1 MAASTNNCWH
11 VWPLQMLPDHPGLD
25 CEVSAQGCV
34 LTPRGR
40 WCIDQLER
48 LDELLRKTQV
58 PHDRRVRVD
67 ASRLSDLDSAG
78 VMLVVN
84 RLRAQGVVW
93 SNIDLADFN
102 QHQLDL
108 IRLVAERTDARSQP
122 RRRVIGLLPLLGR
135 RVTEL
140 YAELHSQF
148 VFFGRIVEAVGDVL
162 RRPRLL
168 RLRECTAQL
177 EAVGLNALPI
187 VVLMTFLI
195 GVVFAFLLGIQ
206 VQKFG
211 ANIFI
216 ADGVSIAIARELSP
230 LLTAI
235 LIAGR
240 SGAAFTAQIGAMKVT
255 EEIDAISTL
264 GLSPIQVLVLPRL
277 LAIIIA
283 MPLLTFVGDVL
294 GIIGASLVAN
304 AQLDIT
310 YYTFFE
316 RVKSVLP
323 AYTVWFGL
331 TKTPVFAAA
340 IALIACRNGFAVQ
353 RDARSVGEYTTR
365 TVVQSLVAVILIDAL
380 FAIAFPEGGE

>member
-1 MAASTNNCWH
+1 MSDAS
-11 VWPLQMLPDHPGLD
+11 PSLD
-25 CEVSAQGCV
+25 CVATAAGYV
-34 LTPRGR
+34 LKPRGR
-40 WCIDQLER
+40 WCINHLELIDR
-48 LDELLRKTQV
+48 LLCSTVV
-58 PHDRRVRVD
+58 PHDIRVTVD
-67 ASRLSDLDSAG
+67 ASELTDLDSAG

-93 SNIDLADFN
+93 SNVDLVDFN
-102 QHQLDL
+102 EHQITL
-108 IRLVAERTDARSQP
+108 IHLVADRLDARAQP
-122 RRRVIGLLPLLGR
+122 RRRRQALLPMLGQQ
-135 RVTEL
+135 VTHW
-140 YAELHSQF
+140 AHSLVEQF
-148 VFFGRIVEAVGDVL
+148 VFFGRIVEGVYEVV
-162 RRPRLL
+162 RRPRVL

-177 EAVGLNALPI
+177 ETVGLNALPI

-206 VQKFG
+206 VRKFG

-216 ADGVSIAIARELSP
+216 VDGVSLAIARELAP

-255 EEIDAISTL
+255 EEIDAIATL

-277 LAIIIA
+277 FAIIIA
-283 MPLLTFVGDVL
+283 MPLLTFVGDVMGIL
-294 GIIGASLVAN
+294 GSSLVAN

-323 AYTVWFGL
+323 MDIVLFGL
-331 TKTPVFAAA
+331 AKTPVFAAA
-340 IALIACRNGFAVQ
+340 IALIACRNGFAVS
-353 RDARSVGEYTTR
+353 RDARSVGEFTTS

-380 FAIAFPEGGE
+380 FAIAFPEVGR

>member
-1 MAASTNNCWH
+1 
-11 VWPLQMLPDHPGLD
+11 MLPDRPGLD
-25 CEVSAQGCV
+25 FEVTAEGCV
-34 LTPRGR
+34 LRARGR
-40 WCIDQLER
+40 WCIDQLEY
-48 LDELLRKTQV
+48 LDGLLDKAQV
-58 PHDRRVRVD
+58 PPNCLVRVD
-67 ASRLSDLDSAG
+67 ASELCDIDSAG

-84 RLRAQGVVW
+84 RLRAQGVMW
-93 SNIDLADFN
+93 SSIDLTDFD

-108 IRLVAERTDARSQP
+108 IKLVVESTDAAEQPQP
-122 RRRVIGLLPLLGR
+122 RRVALLPMLGHK
-135 RVTEL
+135 VTEL
-140 YAELHSQF
+140 YTDLHSQF

-168 RLRECTAQL
+168 RLREFTAQL

-206 VQKFG
+206 VKKFG

-216 ADGVSIAIARELSP
+216 ADGVAIAIARELSP

-240 SGAAFTAQIGAMKVT
+240 SGAAFTAQIGSMKVS

-283 MPLLTFVGDVL
+283 MPLLTFVGDVM
-294 GIIGASLVAN
+294 GIIGASLVAD
-304 AQLDIT
+304 AQLDVT
-310 YYTFFE
+310 YFTFFE
-316 RVKSVLP
+316 RVKAVLP
-323 AYTVWFGL
+323 TYTVWFGL
-331 TKTPVFAAA
+331 SKTPVFAAA
-340 IALIACRNGFAVQ
+340 IALIACRNGFAVH
-353 RDARSVGEYTTR
+353 RDARSVGEYTTK
-365 TVVQSLVAVILIDAL
+365 TVVQSLVAVIMIDAL

>member
-1 MAASTNNCWH
+1 MTHASPSLECIAA
-11 VWPLQMLPDHPGLD
+11 VD
-25 CEVSAQGCV
+25 GCV
-34 LTPRGR
+34 LKPGGC

-48 LDELLRKTQV
+48 LDQLLNSTPV
-58 PHDRRVRVD
+58 PHDCRVKID
-67 ASRLSDLDSAG
+67 ASGLTDLDSAG

-93 SNIDLADFN
+93 SNVDLADFN
-102 QHQLDL
+102 SHQLDL
-108 IRLVAERTDARSQP
+108 IQLVAERLDARGQP
-122 RRRVIGLLPLLGR
+122 RRRRSALLPLLGR
-135 RVTEL
+135 KA
-140 YAELHSQF
+140 AEQGRALVSQF
-148 VFFGRIVEAVGDVL
+148 VFFGRLVEAVAEVV

-168 RLRECTAQL
+168 RLRELTTQL
-177 EAVGLNALPI
+177 ETVGLNALPI
-187 VVLMTFLI
+187 VMLMTFLI
-195 GVVFAFLLGIQ
+195 GVVFAFLLGVQ

-216 ADGVSIAIARELSP
+216 VDGVSLAVTRELAP

-235 LIAGR
+235 LVAGR

-277 LAIIIA
+277 LAIIITL
-283 MPLLTFVGDVL
+283 PLLTFVGDVMGVL
-294 GIIGASLVAN
+294 GSSLVAH

-316 RVKSVLP
+316 RLKSVLP
-323 AYTVWFGL
+323 ASTVWFGL

-353 RDARSVGEYTTR
+353 RDARSVGEYTTK
-365 TVVQSLVAVILIDAL
+365 TVVQSLVAVILIDSL
-380 FAIAFPEGGE
+380 FAIAFPEGGL